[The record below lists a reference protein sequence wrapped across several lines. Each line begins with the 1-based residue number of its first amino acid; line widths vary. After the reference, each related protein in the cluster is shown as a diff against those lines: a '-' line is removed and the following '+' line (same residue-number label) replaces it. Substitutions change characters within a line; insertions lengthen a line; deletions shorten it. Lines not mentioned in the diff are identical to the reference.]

1 MQYKSA
7 SCKMEMIGL
16 ARLSSI
22 CICGFCGKINFGKG
36 LKWPRSGRGPMAPRC
51 KIDWT
56 DWRRNMLD
64 ILIWLEYFEC
74 TGYRALKTLW
84 WCSTAFGL
92 TLRLFF
98 RVLFQSIDSEI
109 YSDSRWFFLF
119 CLTLT
124 FIRSLRFWFW
134 LYFSQFHLFCLTLA
148 FLIDLLD
155 SVNVVSLFDFT
166 LWLIWTIALILSQWT
181 RLSHPHTDKTLPLPR
196 W

>member
-51 KIDWT
+51 KIDWM

-64 ILIWLEYFEC
+64 ILKWLEYFEC

-92 TLRLFF
+92 TLRFF
-98 RVLFQSIDSEI
+98 QSSFSVDWFRDIFWFALVLPILLDFDFHSVSSILILTLFQPISSI
-109 YSDSRWFFLF
+109 
-119 CLTLT
+119 
-124 FIRSLRFWFW
+124 
-134 LYFSQFHLFCLTLA
+134 
-148 FLIDLLD
+148 LLD
-155 SVNVVSLFDFT
+155 SGIFHRFA
-166 LWLIWTIALILSQWT
+166 WFWKC
-181 RLSHPHTDKTLPLPR
+181 RLSFWFHTLANLNDCSHFVSVNETLTPTY
-196 W
+196 WQNAAIA